1 MTIFGWN
8 NTDKAWTQLVP
19 VLLVYSRRKQ
29 HAIHVGPPRLPVA
42 TRSQF
47 ATVAFNAGKAS
58 HACTEMRR
66 SRRGKFMTS
75 RKAKMDIVFIV
86 PCK

>member
-1 MTIFGWN
+1 VTISRWN
-8 NTDKAWTQLVP
+8 DTDKVWTQLVP

-29 HAIHVGPPRLPVA
+29 HAIHVGPPKLPVGMK
-42 TRSQF
+42 SQS
-47 ATVAFNAGKAS
+47 AIVAFNAGKAS
-58 HACTEMRR
+58 RACTGMRR